1 MNGVRKVEHV
11 RGHSTEVRRIK
22 QINNTE
28 EIEKQRDYE
37 NKAVQ

>member
-1 MNGVRKVEHV
+1 MKGVRKVEHV

-22 QINNTE
+22 QMNKIE

-37 NKAVQ
+37 NKTVQ